1 MDKCVK
7 SLHTKQDGLRTKLC
21 ALQDSLGA
29 MKGRHQDEKSKH
41 RKVMF
46 DEELKR
52 KRLENKIQQELNSL
66 EETNNDLRDELKE
79 ALSEKSHATRL
90 TAKAKKLASHQLDKW
105 HIERERGRAAEDK
118 VAHLNKSYMQMNKI
132 IEEYRMVIEQ
142 SQNQSVA

>member
-66 EETNNDLRDELKE
+66 EETNSDLRDELK
-79 ALSEKSHATRL
+79 
-90 TAKAKKLASHQLDKW
+90 
-105 HIERERGRAAEDK
+105 
-118 VAHLNKSYMQMNKI
+118 V
-132 IEEYRMVIEQ
+132 
-142 SQNQSVA
+142 